1 MEFSLQIFPPP
12 PHPPSVEKKH
22 FFSTIFLYVFIMLII
37 TKFGK
42 NFEEKI
48 DICFF

>member
-1 MEFSLQIFPPP
+1 MR
-12 PHPPSVEKKH
+12 KKNVVH
-22 FFSTIFLYVFIMLII
+22 NFFYVFIMFIT

-48 DICFF
+48 DICFFYNVLNY

>member
-1 MEFSLQIFPPP
+1 MEFSIQILP
-12 PHPPSVEKKH
+12 PHPLHPHLLFDGKK
-22 FFSTIFLYVFIMLII
+22 IKMYVFIMFII